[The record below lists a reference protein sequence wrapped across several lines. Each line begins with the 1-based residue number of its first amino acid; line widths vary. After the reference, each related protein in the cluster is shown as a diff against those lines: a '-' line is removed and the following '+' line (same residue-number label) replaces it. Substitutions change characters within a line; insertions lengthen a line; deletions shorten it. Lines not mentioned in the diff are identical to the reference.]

1 MLAAQ
6 AERTAGRGQAMAQ
19 QQVKWGI
26 VSTIKAGAEDIL
38 RFAAHHLEMGAHRLY
53 LYLDAPCPDAF
64 GHLKA
69 HPKIR
74 VITCDDTYWGKQGR
88 TKGRRPAKH
97 QVRQSANATRAYHRQ
112 AAADVDWLLHCDVDE
127 FLWSPAPV
135 AATLAELPTE
145 ALCARVRPLEAL
157 AGGDGSAF
165 KTLADETASAA
176 AYGPFGA
183 DLRGGFLSHTQ
194 GKLFVRCGQPRLEF
208 RIHNAFVDDTPNPGQ
223 AELAQMELCHFHAR
237 DWDSWLAHYQYRLRK
252 GSYRAELKP
261 TRARQAGGIT
271 MHELLS
277 TLEREEGT
285 AGLRRFFEA
294 VCADSP
300 ALRERLDAA
309 GLLRIRQLG
318 LGATRQKHFPS
329 SP

>member
-1 MLAAQ
+1 
-6 AERTAGRGQAMAQ
+6 MAQ

-112 AAADVDWLLHCDVDE
+112 AAGDVDWLLHCDVDE
-127 FLWSPAPV
+127 FLWPPQRV
-135 AATLAELPTE
+135 GAALAELPAE
-145 ALCARVRPLEAL
+145 ALCARVRPVEAL
-157 AGGDGSAF
+157 AGGDGTAF
-165 KTLADETASAA
+165 KAAADSAA
-176 AYGPFGA
+176 ASDVYGAHGA
-183 DLRGGFLSHTQ
+183 ELRGGFLSHTQ
-194 GKLFVRCGQPRLEF
+194 GKLFVRPGQDGLEL
-208 RIHNAFVDDTPNPGQ
+208 RIHNAFAGETANPGQ
-223 AELAQMELCHFHAR
+223 AELAQIDLCHFHAR
-237 DWDSWLAHYQYRLRK
+237 DWDSWLSHYRYRLHR
-252 GSYRAELKP
+252 GSYRAELRP
-261 TRARQAGGIT
+261 ARARQAGGIT
-271 MHELLS
+271 VHELLS
-277 TLEREEGT
+277 AIEEADGE
-285 AGLRRFFEA
+285 AGLRAFFDA
-294 VCADSP
+294 VCTDTP
-300 ALRERLDAA
+300 ALRSRLEAA

-318 LGATRQKHFPS
+318 LAAARQKHFPR
-329 SP
+329 PR